1 MATDHPTLV
10 VIAGSDS
17 SGGAGLQR
25 DLHLLHR
32 LEAKALSVVTSVT
45 AQTNSKV
52 SAVFNLPAEVV
63 IQQIK
68 ACAGQPFAGLKI
80 GMLGN
85 AEIAWA
91 VAENLHAFAKVPI
104 VIDPVLVSSSGTEL
118 LDAAGLAI
126 LKERLCPMA
135 SLLTPNLPEAATLLG
150 VSCAQSMEEQ
160 AAQARDLEA
169 RLGCPILLK
178 GGHAEGNQVVDVL
191 SVQGDC
197 FHLRQTRMVGA
208 PRGTGCALSS
218 SITLRLAEG
227 MLLRQA
233 CEQAQRD
240 IGYLWKPYEVV

>member
-1 MATDHPTLV
+1 M
-10 VIAGSDS
+10 
-17 SGGAGLQR
+17 
-25 DLHLLHR
+25 
-32 LEAKALSVVTSVT
+32 T
-45 AQTNSKV
+45 AQTNSEV
-52 SAVFNLPAEVV
+52 SAVFHLPGAVV
-63 IQQIK
+63 SQQMR
-68 ACAGQPFAGLKI
+68 ACAGPTLAGVKI

-85 AEIAWA
+85 AEIAQA
-91 VAENLHAFAKVPI
+91 VARELNAFSAVPI

-150 VSCAQSMEEQ
+150 VPCAQSIAEQ
-160 AAQARDLEA
+160 DAQARDLEA

-178 GGHAEGNQVVDVL
+178 GGHARADRVVDVL
-191 SVQGDC
+191 CVQGSC
-197 FHLRQTRMVGA
+197 VRLGQTRRAGS

-227 MLLRQA
+227 MLLREA

-240 IGYLWKPYEVV
+240 IGYLWEPCEVV